1 MIQLFCNVL
10 KIIFYNILKDQKAQ
24 GKIYKC
30 ADHLDCSHQ
39 YRVQGLK
46 DSIKYVVQTC
56 GEDHNLSSAIVSPP
70 RGLHWSVS
78 SKVDP
83 LLQAGVSAGRILSQ
97 LTIKLLHI

>member
-1 MIQLFCNVL
+1 VHWFCQFYVQAQILLCKYNYMIQLFCNVL

-56 GEDHNLSSAIVSPP
+56 GEDHNLSSD
-70 RGLHWSVS
+70 W
-78 SKVDP
+78 
-83 LLQAGVSAGRILSQ
+83 
-97 LTIKLLHI
+97 